1 MKGTA
6 VTGPHLSGQTDGA
19 TTSAITAEALGDAQ
33 FKSDYGLRYAYL
45 AGAMYKGISS
55 QELVVALG
63 RAGMLGYLG
72 TGGMAPE
79 AIESG
84 ISYIQQRLPEGA
96 PYGMNL
102 LCNLDRPELE
112 DATVD
117 LYFKHG
123 IRCAEAAAFIR
134 ITPSLVRY
142 RLHGLQR
149 DQCGEIRAPQ
159 RILAKV
165 SRPEV
170 AAAFMQPPPEEI
182 VRALLGAGRITAE
195 EAELSRSIPMAEEIC
210 VESDSGGHTDQ
221 GVAFALLPAM
231 FALRDSMMHA
241 NRYLRPIR
249 VGAAGGIGTPHA
261 VAAAFVMGADFV
273 MTGSINQCTLEA
285 GTSDAVKDILQE
297 LNVQDTTYAPAGDMF
312 ELGAKVQVAR
322 RGLFFPARANKLFE
336 LYQRF
341 SAIEEIDERTLVQIQ
356 EKYFQRSFDEVWNET
371 RAYYLRAAPHR
382 LQEIERNPKQKMA
395 LIFKW
400 YFVHTTRLAMQGV
413 PNRQVDYQ
421 IHCGPALGA
430 FNQWVKNT
438 PLEPWRNR
446 RVADLGQRLM
456 DGAADLLNQR
466 FAALLRAGRVRPC
479 GAQAPSTTAA
489 DAAAMAIQV

>member
-1 MKGTA
+1 MHPLHSIRIDAAG
-6 VTGPHLSGQTDGA
+6 GA
-19 TTSAITAEALGDAQ
+19 PPAITADALGDAQ
-33 FKSDYGLRYAYL
+33 FKSDHGLRYAYL

-55 QELVVALG
+55 SDMVVALG

-72 TGGMAPE
+72 TGGMTPDL
-79 AIESG
+79 IESS
-84 ISYIQQRLPEGA
+84 IRHIQQQLPNRE

-112 DATVD
+112 DSTVD
-117 LYFKHG
+117 LYFKYG
-123 IRCAEAAAFIR
+123 VRFAEAAAFIR
-134 ITPSLVRY
+134 ITPSLVRF
-142 RLHGLQR
+142 RLRGICR
-149 DQCGEIRAPQ
+149 DARGDIQTPQ
-159 RILAKV
+159 RVLAKV

-170 AAAFMQPPPEEI
+170 ASAFMQPPPEDI
-182 VRALLGAGRITAE
+182 VRALLASGRITAE
-195 EAELSRSIPMAEEIC
+195 QAELSRGIPMAEEIC

-231 FALRDSMMHA
+231 FALRDTMMDTY
-241 NRYLRPIR
+241 RYSRHIR

-273 MTGSINQCTLEA
+273 MTGSINQCTQEA
-285 GTSDAVKDILQE
+285 GTSTAVKDILQT
-297 LNVQDTTYAPAGDMF
+297 LNVQDTSYAPAGDMF
-312 ELGAKVQVAR
+312 EIGARVQVAR
-322 RGLFFPARANKLFE
+322 RGLFFPARANKLYE

-341 SAIEEIDERTLVQIQ
+341 GSIEEIDERTRQQIQ

-371 RAYYLRAAPHR
+371 RSYYLRAAPHR

-413 PNRQVDYQ
+413 PDRQVDYQ

-430 FNQWVKNT
+430 FNQWVRNT
-438 PLEPWRNR
+438 PLESWRNR
-446 RVADLGQRLM
+446 YVADVGNRLM
-456 DGAADLLNQR
+456 HGAAELLNQR
-466 FAALLRAGRVRPC
+466 FTALLCPSRAREGGT
-479 GAQAPSTTAA
+479 GAEPSHIA
-489 DAAAMAIQV
+489 DRSALSR

>member
-1 MKGTA
+1 MHSFHSTPA
-6 VTGPHLSGQTDGA
+6 DA
-19 TTSAITAEALGDAQ
+19 AESAAPAIAPDALGDAP
-33 FKSDYGLRYAYL
+33 FKSEYGLRYAYL

-55 QELVVALG
+55 AELVVALG

-72 TGGMAPE
+72 TGGMAAD
-79 AIESG
+79 AIEAS
-84 ISYIQQRLPEGA
+84 IQYIQRELPNGE

-102 LCNLDRPELE
+102 LCNLDRPDLE
-112 DATVD
+112 DSTVD

-123 IRCAEAAAFIR
+123 VRNAEAAAFIR
-134 ITPSLVRY
+134 VTPSLVRF
-142 RLHGLQR
+142 RLRGLAR
-149 DQCGEIRAPQ
+149 NARGEVESPQ

-170 AAAFMQPPPEEI
+170 AAAFLQPAPEEI
-182 VRALLGAGRITAE
+182 VRALLAAGRISAA
-195 EAELSRSIPMAEEIC
+195 EAELSRFVPMADDIC

-231 FALRDSMMHA
+231 FTLRDAFMQAHKY
-241 NRYLRPIR
+241 RKRIR

-273 MTGSINQCTLEA
+273 MTGSINQCTQEA
-285 GTSDAVKDILQE
+285 GTSTAVKDILQE

-322 RGLFFPARANKLFE
+322 RGLFFPARANKLYE

-341 SAIEEIDERTLVQIQ
+341 ASIEEIDERTRQQIQ

-371 RAYYLRAAPHR
+371 RGYYLRAAPHK

-446 RVADLGQRLM
+446 YVADLGKRLM
-456 DGAADLLNQR
+456 HGAAELLNQR
-466 FAALLRAGRVRPC
+466 YAALARLAPRRAN
-479 GAQAPSTTAA
+479 GAGADTAQVA
-489 DAAAMAIQV
+489 DATAIAR